1 MFDVRTARLEDAEA
15 VDCVHE
21 RASSELFEE
30 TVGAPLADVL
40 PLEGR
45 LAECR
50 ALLLSA
56 GLASAPSV
64 TKTLVAERDA
74 EIVGMT
80 TWSVDP
86 DGSGEVV
93 DLHVVPEAWGTGAAA
108 SLLDAAVAGLRE
120 AGAREPSL
128 WVGQENAR
136 ARRFYEREG
145 WEHDGSAR
153 PSALGPIEL
162 RYRLLSKPDRAS
174 T

>member
-1 MFDVRTARLEDAEA
+1 MFTVRIARLEDAEA
-15 VDCVHE
+15 VVAVHE
-21 RASSELFEE
+21 RASAELFEE

-56 GLASAPSV
+56 EPAAPQSR
-64 TKTLVAERDA
+64 TRTLVAERDG

-80 TWSVDP
+80 TWSLDP
-86 DGSGEVV
+86 DDAGEVV
-93 DLHVVPEAWGTGAAA
+93 DLHVVPDAWGTGVAA
-108 SLLDAAVAGLRE
+108 SLLDAAVAGLRD
-120 AGAREPSL
+120 AGAREPFL
-128 WVGQENAR
+128 WVGEVNAR

-145 WEHDGSAR
+145 WEHDGTAR
-153 PSALGPIEL
+153 ASRLGPTVL
-162 RYRLLSKPDRAS
+162 RYRLLSKPDRSS